1 MAAETLSVLVIDD
14 DAAIRR
20 LITTLLK
27 RANAD
32 VESVPDGRD
41 ALARL
46 GSRPYSVIILD
57 LMMPAVDGFGV
68 LERVSETMPELL
80 KRIIVLTAVSQNTL
94 TKLDAETQVW
104 RVIRKPF
111 DIDDLVRS
119 VADCAAQ
126 RGSQQLE
133 M

>member
-1 MAAETLSVLVIDD
+1 MAAETVSVLVIDD

-20 LITTLLK
+20 LLSTLLE
-27 RANAD
+27 RAHAE
-32 VESVPDGRD
+32 VETVPDGRD

-46 GSRPYSVIILD
+46 ESRPYSVIILD
-57 LMMPAVDGFGV
+57 LMMPTIDGFEL
-68 LERVSETMPELL
+68 LERVSQSKPELL
-80 KRIIVLTAVSQNTL
+80 KRIIVLTAASSKSL
-94 TKLDAETQVW
+94 TNLHEDMQVW

-111 DIDDLVRS
+111 DLEDLLSS

-126 RGSQQLE
+126 RGSELE

>member
-1 MAAETLSVLVIDD
+1 MAAEIVSVLVIDD
-14 DAAIRR
+14 DAAIRH
-20 LITTLLK
+20 LITTLLR
-27 RANAD
+27 RANAN
-32 VESVPDGRD
+32 VETAPDGRD

-46 GSRPYSVIILD
+46 KSRPYSVVILD
-57 LMMPAVDGFGV
+57 LMMPAVDGFEV
-68 LERVSETMPELL
+68 LERVSQTMPELL

-94 TKLDAETQVW
+94 GKLTAEAQVW

-111 DIDDLVRS
+111 DIDDLLRS

-126 RGSQQLE
+126 PGSQLE

>member
-1 MAAETLSVLVIDD
+1 MAAQPMSVLVVDD

-20 LITTLLK
+20 LLSTLLH
-27 RANAD
+27 RANAE
-32 VESVPDGRD
+32 VETVGDGDD

-46 GSRPYSVIILD
+46 QTRPYSVVILD
-57 LMMPAVDGFGV
+57 LMMPKTDGFEV
-68 LERVSETMPELL
+68 LDRVSESMPELL
-80 KRIIVLTAVSQNTL
+80 DRIIVLSAASSK
-94 TKLDAETQVW
+94 KLLELNSGKRVW

-111 DIDDLVRS
+111 DIDDLLRS

-126 RGSQQLE
+126 RGARLE

>member
-1 MAAETLSVLVIDD
+1 MDAETVSVLVIDD

-20 LITTLLK
+20 LLSTLLK

-32 VESVPDGRD
+32 VETVPDGRD

-46 GSRPYSVIILD
+46 ESRPYSVVILD
-57 LMMPAVDGFGV
+57 LMMPAIDGFEV

-94 TKLDAETQVW
+94 TKLADESQVW

-111 DIDDLVRS
+111 DIDDLIRT

-126 RGSQQLE
+126 RGSQLE

>member
-1 MAAETLSVLVIDD
+1 MAAETVSVLVIDD
-14 DAAIRR
+14 DDAIRR
-20 LITTLLK
+20 LLSTLLK

-57 LMMPAVDGFGV
+57 LMMPAIDGFGV

-94 TKLDAETQVW
+94 NQLTAEALVW

-111 DIDDLVRS
+111 DIDDLLHS

-126 RGSQQLE
+126 QSSQLE